1 MKEQI
6 LEILTDIRPDIDF
19 ETEDGLV
26 TKGILASFDI
36 VTIVTELSDEFDIS
50 ITPKDLVPANFDT
63 LDGIVALVE
72 KLSEE

>member
-26 TKGILASFDI
+26 TNGVLASFDI

>member
-36 VTIVTELSDEFDIS
+36 VTIVTELSDEFDVS

-63 LDGIVALVE
+63 LDSIVALVE

>member
-36 VTIVTELSDEFDIS
+36 VTIVTELSDEFDVS

>member
-1 MKEQI
+1 MREQI

-19 ETEDGLV
+19 ETEDALV
-26 TKGILASFDI
+26 TDGILASFDI

-50 ITPKDLVPANFDT
+50 ITPKDLIPANFDT

-72 KLSEE
+72 KLR